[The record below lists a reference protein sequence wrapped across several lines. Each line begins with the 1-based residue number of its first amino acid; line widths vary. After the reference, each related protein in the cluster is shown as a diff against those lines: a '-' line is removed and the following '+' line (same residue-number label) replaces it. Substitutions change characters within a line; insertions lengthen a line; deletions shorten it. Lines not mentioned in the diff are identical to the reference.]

1 MPPVDEPMTDDDGF
15 DSTLSFLI
23 AEAVN
28 RLSPGDR
35 EVRIDYCRRTGEHGV
50 RMVVE
55 DDGACRFV
63 WGGKTLLLA
72 DENVLLY
79 PDRPIGEV
87 RFTAYSMPRDV
98 SSLDDLS

>member
-1 MPPVDEPMTDDDGF
+1 MPPDDEPMTGDGF
-15 DSTLSFLI
+15 DETLSYLI

-50 RMVVE
+50 RMLVE
-55 DDGACRFV
+55 EDGAARFV

-72 DENVLLY
+72 EEAVLQY

-87 RFTAYSMPRDV
+87 RFTAFRMPPNDV
-98 SSLDDLS
+98 SSIDGLD